1 MAQIRKFEQDAIV
14 DSTIA
19 HIVSDKDDTV
29 ATLEATPEYASIT
42 QMANTIKD
50 LNKQREILSEKSNS
64 VEKELE
70 NAVEAF
76 NEDVLSSSPIYK
88 LEYNRYSYQGE
99 LGLRFNTDI
108 SNYSNARTII
118 SNDIAIALLPKD
130 AVNDINSIIERI
142 ADKFRIELGGS

>member
-19 HIVSDKDDTV
+19 HIISDKEDTI
-29 ATLEATPEYASIT
+29 ATLEATPEYAGIT
-42 QMANTIKD
+42 QLANTIID
-50 LNKQREILSEKSNS
+50 LKKQKGILSYKSDS

-70 NAVEAF
+70 RAVEAF

-88 LEYNRYSYQGE
+88 LEYNRYSYSGDV
-99 LGLRFNTDI
+99 GLRFNADI
-108 SNYSNARTII
+108 GSYSTARIII

-142 ADKFRIELGGS
+142 SNKFRINLGGS

>member
-29 ATLEATPEYASIT
+29 ATLEATPEYAGLV

-50 LNKQREILSEKSNS
+50 LKEQKEILCDKSNS

-118 SNDIAIALLPKD
+118 ANDIAIALLPKD

-142 ADKFRIELGGS
+142 SDKFRINLEGS

>member
-70 NAVEAF
+70 KLKGLLDKGLITQEAYDAKM
-76 NEDVLSSSPIYK
+76 NK
-88 LEYNRYSYQGE
+88 L
-99 LGLRFNTDI
+99 LGL
-108 SNYSNARTII
+108 
-118 SNDIAIALLPKD
+118 
-130 AVNDINSIIERI
+130 
-142 ADKFRIELGGS
+142 

>member
-29 ATLEATPEYASIT
+29 ATLEATPEYAGLV

-50 LNKQREILSEKSNS
+50 LKKQREILCDKSTS

-88 LEYNRYSYQGE
+88 
-99 LGLRFNTDI
+99 
-108 SNYSNARTII
+108 
-118 SNDIAIALLPKD
+118 
-130 AVNDINSIIERI
+130 
-142 ADKFRIELGGS
+142 

>member
-19 HIVSDKDDTV
+19 HIISDKDDTV
-29 ATLEATPEYASIT
+29 ATLEATPEYAGIT
-42 QMANTIKD
+42 QLANTIID
-50 LNKQREILSEKSNS
+50 LKKQKGILSDKSDS

-70 NAVEAF
+70 RAVEAF

-108 SNYSNARTII
+108 SNYSSARNII
-118 SNDIAIALLPKD
+118 ANDIAIALLPKD

-142 ADKFRIELGGS
+142 ADKFRIELNSL